1 VSTKDQ
7 PLLVLKPTGEDEM
20 LYVIS
25 VRDGTLHLDGKPW
38 ELGKL

>member
-1 VSTKDQ
+1 MSTKDE

-25 VRDGTLHLDGKPW
+25 VRDRTLHLDGKPW
-38 ELGKL
+38 ELAKL